1 MTDFTLPPIV
11 VSCDARWIK
20 LDLDG
25 DLGAW
30 AQRTASDA
38 LNRFSEPSGGEQ
50 QDRLATYFAKVGEI
64 ARRAQDA
71 SVVLLLYPVLWGEV
85 RSVVR
90 LCPVNMSGWDSSDEA
105 WRVLLKSLIPDEPWE
120 EPAEITEMPTD
131 AGPCRRIR
139 RRSIRG
145 DDDIRS
151 VGEELGYCWI
161 FPQYGAAMVMATG
174 FANLQEAGMWRP
186 VLDELASAVGLK
198 GES

>member
-1 MTDFTLPPIV
+1 MTDFTLPPITV
-11 VSCDARWIK
+11 NCDARWIK

-30 AQRTASDA
+30 ARRTASDA
-38 LNRFSEPSGGEQ
+38 LSRFSEPPGGEQ
-50 QDRLATYFAKVGEI
+50 QERLATYFAGVGEI

-71 SVVLLLYPVLWGEV
+71 SIVLLLYPVLWEVV

-90 LCPVNMSGWDSSDEA
+90 FCPVNMSGWDSSDEA
-105 WRVLLKSLIPDEPWE
+105 WPVLLKGLVPDEPWE
-120 EPAEITEMPTD
+120 EPAEITELPTD
-131 AGPCRRIR
+131 AGLCHRIR

-145 DDDIRS
+145 DDDIRG
-151 VGEELGYCWI
+151 VGEELGYCWT

-198 GES
+198 EES